1 MIRVSYL
8 NHFPCPYIRIHAR
21 KHALFGLD
29 HFWTLLLVIFFLKG
43 NHSNLI
49 KEGSQA

>member
-8 NHFPCPYIRIHAR
+8 NLFPCPYIRIHAR

-29 HFWTLLLVIFFLKG
+29 HHVWTLLLVIFFFFKG
-43 NHSNLI
+43 NHSSLI
-49 KEGSQA
+49 KEGL